1 MAEEKTEALAKNSLT
16 PEELNLM
23 LSQGSEVDLE
33 EQKDLHE
40 ATGMGK
46 INVKTFSPGFLMECI
61 IIGQHR
67 ANGYWPKG
75 FAGGGDPPDC
85 AAPTGM
91 FGTGIVDGQ
100 ATLDRPCVTCPK
112 NQWGSAGDGKK
123 GKACQNKRVI
133 YVIRKVDGVFNP
145 YPEAIMVP
153 ATILKTAAR
162 YLQETM
168 GTPRWTFI
176 TNIMVTDGPTG
187 MGGFAFERGSDL
199 PSAELPKIGMLVRE
213 YENAR
218 IESMSGNDNP
228 EAHDQNVAAGLAD
241 AEL

>member
-1 MAEEKTEALAKNSLT
+1 MAEEKTEALAKTSLT
-16 PEELNLM
+16 PEELTLM
-23 LSQGSEVDLE
+23 LSKGSEVDLE

-46 INVKTFSPGFLMECI
+46 INVKTFAEGTKMECI

-85 AAPTGM
+85 AAPTGEY
-91 FGTGIVDGQ
+91 GTGIVDGE
-100 ATLDRPCVTCPK
+100 ATHNRPCVTCPK

-133 YVIRKVDGVFNP
+133 YVIRKIDGVFNP

-176 TNIMVTDGPTG
+176 TNVLVTDGPTG
-187 MGGFAFERGSDL
+187 MGGFTFTRGADLPSSDL
-199 PSAELPKIGMLVRE
+199 PGIGLLVRE

-218 IESMSGNDNP
+218 IESMAGNDNP
-228 EAHDQNVAAGLAD
+228 EAEDQNLASGLAD
-241 AEL
+241 QEL